1 MITLIRKKWR
11 NISSSTRNI
20 IIRELCKCQEF
31 RLVILLVITIYI
43 EVLVLFESLISVFGL
58 FITFG
63 IVV

>member
-20 IIRELCKCQEF
+20 IIRELCKYQEF